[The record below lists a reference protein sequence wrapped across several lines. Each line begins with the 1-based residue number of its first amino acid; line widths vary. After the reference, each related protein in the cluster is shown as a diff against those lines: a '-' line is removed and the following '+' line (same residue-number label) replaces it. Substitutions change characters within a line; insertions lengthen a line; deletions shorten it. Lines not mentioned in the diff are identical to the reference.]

1 MVTTCLT
8 EAVKNAQKAPHL
20 ISEGGW
26 GPGGRARATSDME
39 IIQWGKVRL
48 RMTDCDHNPQ
58 ILVTRTNNSS
68 ELKEADGRQ
77 NHD

>member
-1 MVTTCLT
+1 M
-8 EAVKNAQKAPHL
+8 
-20 ISEGGW
+20 
-26 GPGGRARATSDME
+26 M
-39 IIQWGKVRL
+39 
-48 RMTDCDHNPQ
+48 DCDHNPQ